1 MTTDILYDAQMCKL
15 KHIIERA
22 DIRTGHRVLEI
33 GTGMRHSPCL
43 LQTFSQRY
51 CVGWGSLAILAVQLT
66 GCTVDTI
73 TLSSEQASLARKRID
88 ALGLSASI
96 TVHLMDYRDIPREW
110 DGQFDRFVSIE
121 VIEAIGRQFLDVY
134 WRIVDRVLKKKNA
147 VGVVQVITIPEASK
161 LFVV

>member
-1 MTTDILYDAQMCKL
+1 M
-15 KHIIERA
+15 
-22 DIRTGHRVLEI
+22 
-33 GTGMRHSPCL
+33 SPEPR
-43 LQTFSQRY
+43 LQTFSQRRH
-51 CVGWGSLAILAVQLT
+51 CIGWGSLAILAVQLT

-121 VIEAIGRQFLDVY
+121 MIEAIGRQFLDVY
-134 WRIVDRVLKKKNA
+134 WRIVDRALKKKNA
-147 VGVVQVITIPEASK
+147 VGVVQVITIPEASE